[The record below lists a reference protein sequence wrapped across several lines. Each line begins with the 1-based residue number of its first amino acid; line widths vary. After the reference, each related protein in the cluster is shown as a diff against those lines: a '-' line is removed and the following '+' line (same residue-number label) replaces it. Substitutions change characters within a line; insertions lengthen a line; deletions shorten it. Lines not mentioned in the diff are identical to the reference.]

1 LYHVKSH
8 KSSYMLTDLKGKV
21 VLVTGASG
29 GIGSEVYELFRSL
42 GAKAYGTDVVAGAG
56 ADFFKGDLTDAAF
69 RNHLV
74 SEIIKK
80 EGRIDVLVN
89 NAGIYLRTRVLEI
102 TEPEWERLMNI
113 NVTSLFFL
121 TQAVLD
127 IMMKQKSG
135 AIVSLASVAGKV
147 GGIIAGAHYAASKA
161 AIECLT
167 KSIAKAAAS
176 SGVRSNA
183 VAPGIIDTTMQ
194 DGVPAEQMDLLIKG
208 IPMGRLG
215 TAREVANVILMLSSD
230 VTSYVTGQTIS
241 VNGGNHM

>member
-1 LYHVKSH
+1 
-8 KSSYMLTDLKGKV
+8 M
-21 VLVTGASG
+21 
-29 GIGSEVYELFRSL
+29 
-42 GAKAYGTDVVAGAG
+42 GAKVYATDVVSGAG
-56 ADFFKGDLTDAAF
+56 PDFFKGDLTNAAF
-69 RNHLV
+69 RSLLIN
-74 SEIIKK
+74 EIIKK

-102 TEPEWERLMNI
+102 TEQEWERLMNI

-121 TQAVLD
+121 TQGVLD
-127 IMMKQKSG
+127 VMMKQKSG

-167 KSIAKAAAS
+167 KSIAKAAAA
-176 SGVRSNA
+176 SGVRANA

-194 DGVPAEQMDLLIKG
+194 DGVPPEQMDLLLKG
-208 IPMGRLG
+208 IPMGRMG

-230 VTSYVTGQTIS
+230 LSSYVTGQTIS
-241 VNGGNHM
+241 VNGGNYM